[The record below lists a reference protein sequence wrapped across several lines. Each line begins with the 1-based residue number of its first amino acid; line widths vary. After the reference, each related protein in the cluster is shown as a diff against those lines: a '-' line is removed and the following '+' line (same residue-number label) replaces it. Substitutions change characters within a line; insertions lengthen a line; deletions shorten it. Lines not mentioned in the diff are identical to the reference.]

1 LEHTVYKEKHL
12 RLEARR
18 KRLVIHGCWSM
29 NIGTV
34 LIEHDYNSSP
44 LKGTQT
50 FSVGRP
56 LDAQRKKRSIGIK
69 KKKKESKGI
78 WTKNEWKEKCK
89 TKITCG

>member
-1 LEHTVYKEKHL
+1 L

-34 LIEHDYNSSP
+34 LIEHDYNASP

-50 FSVGRP
+50 FSLGRP
-56 LDAQRKKRSIGIK
+56 TDAQREKWGIGIK
-69 KKKKESKGI
+69 KKEETKGM
-78 WTKNEWKEKCK
+78 WTKNEWKKKCK
-89 TKITCG
+89 TKIACG